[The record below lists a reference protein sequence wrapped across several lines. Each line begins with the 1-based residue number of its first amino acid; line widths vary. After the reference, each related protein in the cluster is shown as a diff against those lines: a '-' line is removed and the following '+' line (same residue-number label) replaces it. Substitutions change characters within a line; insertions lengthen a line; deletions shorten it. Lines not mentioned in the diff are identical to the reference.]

1 MKDVGYLH
9 NYRYFSV
16 EGMLGILLVNGSQ
29 SMVCGHL
36 RFLRSYQEEHEDYLN
51 SNLKTVLPF
60 SLW

>member
-16 EGMLGILLVNGSQ
+16 EGILLVNGSQ

-36 RFLRSYQEEHEDYLN
+36 RFLRSYQAEHEDYLN

-60 SLW
+60 SLC